1 MCNHY
6 SSLALQ
12 KYIIYYDYISTILIL
27 IRFFLS
33 EIFNAKIL
41 YGYINMIIFF
51 KCFEIFLSVQ
61 LIYYILRS
69 SKFTKKITIYPL
81 YV

>member
-1 MCNHY
+1 M
-6 SSLALQ
+6 
-12 KYIIYYDYISTILIL
+12 ILIL

-41 YGYINMIIFF
+41 YGYINMIIFS
-51 KCFEIFLSVQ
+51 KCLVTFLSVQ

-69 SKFTKKITIYPL
+69 SKFMKKITIYPL
-81 YV
+81 YMFNSNVVISNLFCNVIL